1 MTAPTAPAP
10 AVPTVPAV
18 RGLSDRAG
26 AELEVPAPAVAP
38 SEALGGVA
46 SLREG
51 AVPELAVPVPV
62 LVHPVLAGPA
72 GPEAARQRAVDELGL
87 VDTPPEDR
95 FDRVTQLARRLFG
108 VQIAAVTLIDHDRQW
123 FKSCTGADVTEAD
136 RSTAF
141 CSVTI
146 TQSRALV
153 IRDTREDARFRE
165 NPLVTGDPGIRFYA
179 GYPLEAHGERV
190 GTLCLLDSRPREF
203 SAAEEELLRDLAF
216 WVQKELTVT
225 QELDRAAEV
234 QRGLLPKRLVS
245 LPGFD
250 VAGGCAPARAVGGDF
265 FDWYPVGEGAAFT
278 LADVMGKGVGAA
290 IIAAT
295 VRAVLRSGSRLADIG
310 DVLAVAAAT
319 LEEDLDEAASFVT
332 LFHARL
338 DMDSGLLRYVDAGH
352 GLSIVVRAGGGV
364 ERLTSLDPPL
374 GFELDAPWQEQSVTL
389 GYGDTLVS
397 VSDGVLDL
405 FDGSLAALAEVAAF
419 VRSVE
424 ARAGSSFAQA
434 IVDELM
440 RLAAGGAAADDVTA
454 LVVHRIDRRARSA
467 G

>member
-1 MTAPTAPAP
+1 MTTGPAATAATTEIPVVTDP
-10 AVPTVPAV
+10 DF
-18 RGLSDRAG
+18 LD
-26 AELEVPAPAVAP
+26 LD
-38 SEALGGVA
+38 
-46 SLREG
+46 
-51 AVPELAVPVPV
+51 VPELAVPVPI
-62 LVHPVLAGPA
+62 LVKPVFVDPLGA
-72 GPEAARQRAVDELGL
+72 EASRQRAVDELGL
-87 VDTPPEDR
+87 LDTPPEDR
-95 FDRVTQLARRLFG
+95 FDRMTQLAQRLFG

-123 FKSCTGADVTEAD
+123 FKSCTGAQITEAD
-136 RSTAF
+136 RSTVF

-146 TQSRALV
+146 MHDEAL
-153 IRDTREDARFRE
+153 ILRDTQEDVRFRE
-165 NPLVTGDPGIRFYA
+165 NPLVTGESGIRFYA
-179 GYPLEAHGERV
+179 GYPLAVHGERV

-203 SAAEEELLRDLAF
+203 SDVDEDLLRELAS
-216 WVQKELTVT
+216 WVQKELTLT

-234 QRGLLPKRLVS
+234 QRGLLPKRMVS
-245 LPGFD
+245 LSGFD

-310 DVLAVAAAT
+310 DVVEVAAAT

-352 GLSIVVRAGGGV
+352 GLSLVVRAGALTSGH

-374 GFELDAPWQEQSVTL
+374 GFALDAPWQEQSIFL

-405 FDGSLAALAEVAAF
+405 FDGSLAALDD
-419 VRSVE
+419 VE
-424 ARAGSSFAQA
+424 AVVRAVADRAEHPAGVGFAQA
-434 IVDELM
+434 IVDELIH
-440 RLAAGGAAADDVTA
+440 RAAHGAAPDDVTA
-454 LVVHRIDRRARSA
+454 LVIHRVDRRARRAPALSA
-467 G
+467 IDPLR

>member
-1 MTAPTAPAP
+1 MTV
-10 AVPTVPAV
+10 VP
-18 RGLSDRAG
+18 
-26 AELEVPAPAVAP
+26 
-38 SEALGGVA
+38 
-46 SLREG
+46 
-51 AVPELAVPVPV
+51 AVPELAVPMPV
-62 LVHPVLAGPA
+62 LTTPVFVESDVA
-72 GPEAARQRAVDELGL
+72 EATRQMAVDELGL
-87 VDTPPEDR
+87 IDTPPEER
-95 FDRVTQLARRLFG
+95 FDRMTQLARRLFG

-123 FKSCTGADVTEAD
+123 FKSCTGADITEAD

-141 CSVTI
+141 CSTTI
-146 TQSRALV
+146 MQDHAL
-153 IRDTREDARFRE
+153 ILPDTTADARFRD

-190 GTLCLLDSRPREF
+190 GTLCLLDSQPRAF
-203 SAAEEELLRDLAF
+203 SAEDEELLRDLAT
-216 WVQKELTVT
+216 WVQQELIVA

-250 VAGGCAPARAVGGDF
+250 IAGGCAPARAVGGDF
-265 FDWYPVGEGAAFT
+265 YDWFPVGEGAAFT

-310 DVLAVAAAT
+310 DVVEAAAAT
-319 LEEDLDEAASFVT
+319 LEADLDEAASFVT

-338 DMDSGLLRYVDAGH
+338 DMDTGVLRYVDAGH
-352 GLSIVVRAGGGV
+352 GLTIVVRADDETRGEAQAV

-374 GFELDAPWQEQSVTL
+374 GFVFDAPWDEQTVSL

-405 FDGSLAALAEVAAF
+405 FDGSLTALDEVAAI
-419 VRSVE
+419 VRAAHE
-424 ARAGSSFAQA
+424 RAGLGFAQV

-440 RLAAGGAAADDVTA
+440 LRAASGAAPDDVTA
-454 LVVHRIDRRARSA
+454 LVLHRIDRRARRPSRRSSPHSA
-467 G
+467 AAVPVPFDGV

>member
-1 MTAPTAPAP
+1 M
-10 AVPTVPAV
+10 
-18 RGLSDRAG
+18 
-26 AELEVPAPAVAP
+26 
-38 SEALGGVA
+38 
-46 SLREG
+46 
-51 AVPELAVPVPV
+51 
-62 LVHPVLAGPA
+62 
-72 GPEAARQRAVDELGL
+72 
-87 VDTPPEDR
+87 
-95 FDRVTQLARRLFG
+95 TQLARRLFG